1 MSVFYLNRFSSLLYH
16 VTQTQLA
23 DYKSYFPVFS
33 AKLLAQALI
42 QPPPPVGSK
51 SVRPEL
57 LTSFPF
63 SIRLIKYCH
72 DLLALSLL
80 KLLTASQAYLYPLC
94 VECLWIRYLSRLIY
108 NVYRN
113 MGCTVESD
121 TEWRNSKLVG
131 LRCKV
136 LKGFWREQDN
146 IFGRDFSS
154 YIRWLWILGDHLAHR
169 EAIYQNGNFKKLDVL
184 FTNF

>member
-1 MSVFYLNRFSSLLYH
+1 MSVFYLNHFCSLLYH

-57 LTSFPF
+57 LTSCPCI
-63 SIRLIKYCH
+63 IRLIKYCH

-94 VECLWIRYLSRLIY
+94 VECLWIRYSFLGLPGKTKRQPQ
-108 NVYRN
+108 
-113 MGCTVESD
+113 
-121 TEWRNSKLVG
+121 EWEPAAKWGSNILAIGFSYLQITG
-131 LRCKV
+131 GQLRKP
-136 LKGFWREQDN
+136 F
-146 IFGRDFSS
+146 
-154 YIRWLWILGDHLAHR
+154 
-169 EAIYQNGNFKKLDVL
+169 
-184 FTNF
+184 